1 MIAHKV
7 GMACRSTKEV
17 AIKCQIPTS
26 ESRRL
31 HADTS
36 FIYKLLNNRID
47 CAELL
52 EQKKNPLNRM
62 LIM

>member
-47 CAELL
+47 CPELL
-52 EQKKNPLNRM
+52 EQKK
-62 LIM
+62 IH